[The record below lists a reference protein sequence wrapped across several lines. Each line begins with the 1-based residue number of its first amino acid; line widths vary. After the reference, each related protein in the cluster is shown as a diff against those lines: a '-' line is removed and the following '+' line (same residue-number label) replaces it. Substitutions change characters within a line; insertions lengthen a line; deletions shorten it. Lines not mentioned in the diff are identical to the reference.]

1 MSESTSAP
9 SGAPAAPA
17 PSQGGAES
25 SPAPNTQPSISI
37 SDAARLLG
45 QQRRPPGAPTP
56 APTSPEATRRPSP
69 NEVTRTEAAATEGD
83 APGKAP
89 AREATAREAANGL
102 SAMEK
107 ALGVPGVPGVG
118 IEGAA
123 SPDANGADASAG
135 VEIEGKRYSV
145 AELREHVLKAT
156 DYTKKTQELAA
167 QRQELEARQ
176 QALAT
181 VLPYIQPE
189 LQRLAESVR
198 NAPQRPDPRL
208 LDADPNRYHRER
220 AVYEQAVEEQGR
232 LANLTTLQ
240 QQAANRALEQQVSAA
255 NESLAKEFPF
265 WADPQQRLEAQQ
277 QIVRWATTKGGF
289 QEHELR
295 GLSNPA
301 HLKAMM
307 KAAMFDRWVEG
318 AKTSAPPTM
327 APTARG
333 VAPPPAV
340 TERVQAAQERFD
352 AKPDFRSGAAL
363 LAARRA
369 AVANGSGR

>member
-9 SGAPAAPA
+9 AAPAAPA
-17 PSQGGAES
+17 PSES
-25 SPAPNTQPSISI
+25 SPAPNTQPAISI

-45 QQRRPPGAPTP
+45 QQRRPPAVPGAPGAAAP
-56 APTSPEATRRPSP
+56 ASPEATRRPSP
-69 NEVTRTEAAATEGD
+69 NEVTRTEAAATEGE

-89 AREATAREAANGL
+89 AREATVREAANGL

-107 ALGVPGVPGVG
+107 ALGVPGVPGVP
-118 IEGAA
+118 GAGP
-123 SPDANGADASAG
+123 PDANGADTSAG

-189 LQRLAESVR
+189 LQRLAESVQ

-277 QIVRWATTKGGF
+277 HIVRLATTKGGF
-289 QEHELR
+289 LYHVLR

-318 AKTSAPPTM
+318 AMTSAPPTM

-352 AKPDFRSGAAL
+352 QKPDFRSGAAL

-369 AVANGSGR
+369 AESNGSGR

>member
-9 SGAPAAPA
+9 AAPA
-17 PSQGGAES
+17 PSES

-69 NEVTRTEAAATEGD
+69 NEVTRTEAAATEGE

-89 AREATAREAANGL
+89 AREATVREATVREAANGL

-107 ALGVPGVPGVG
+107 ALGVPG

-123 SPDANGADASAG
+123 PPDANGADTSAG

-156 DYTKKTQELAA
+156 DYTKKTQELAT
-167 QRQELEARQ
+167 QRQALEAQQ

-189 LQRLAESVR
+189 LQRLAESVQ

-369 AVANGSGR
+369 AESNGSGR